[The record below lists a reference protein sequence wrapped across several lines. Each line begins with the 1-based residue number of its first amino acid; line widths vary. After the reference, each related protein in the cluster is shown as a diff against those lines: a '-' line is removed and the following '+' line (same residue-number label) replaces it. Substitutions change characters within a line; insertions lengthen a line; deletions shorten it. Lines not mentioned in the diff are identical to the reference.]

1 MKSRVLVVGCGG
13 IGGVIAGRLA
23 KAGHDVTPVTGNRT
37 IADAI
42 AKRGFEVREFDGQTW
57 TAAPAR
63 APRVSLA
70 EDASGG
76 PFDLCIIATK
86 ATTLEPALRDALP
99 HLAPGAPVVTCQNG
113 LPEELAARV
122 VGGHRVAGA
131 VVVWG
136 ATMEE
141 PGRYVRTSR
150 GRFQLGRL
158 DERGPDLTPVARLLE
173 AVAPVEIVENLAG
186 VRWGKLAINCATS
199 TLGAIG
205 GERLGPLLGRR
216 FVRRMVLELWAVIA
230 PVAPQ
235 QGVKMAPVTGL
246 QIPWLALSPEEK
258 RASISPRLALKHAI
272 LFAIGMKYRRMRS
285 SMGLA
290 LERGRI
296 PEIDFLNG
304 EIVARA
310 RRLGV
315 EAPLNERLVDAVWR
329 LHDKELAPSIELLQ
343 SLGEGALPASPA
355 LAA

>member
-42 AKRGFEVREFDGQTW
+42 GVRGFEVREFDGQTW
-57 TAAPAR
+57 SAAPAR

-76 PFDLCIIATK
+76 PFDLCIVATK
-86 ATTLEPALRDALP
+86 ATTLEAALRDALP
-99 HLAPGAPVVTCQNG
+99 HLSPTAPVVTCQNG

-122 VGGHRVAGA
+122 VGAHRVAGA

-136 ATMEE
+136 ASMEE

-158 DERGPDLTPVARLLE
+158 DERGPELAPIAALLE
-173 AVAPVEIVENLAG
+173 AAAPVEIVDNLVG

-216 FVRRMVLELWAVIA
+216 FVRRMVLELWSEISQ
-230 PVAPQ
+230 VAAR

-258 RASISPRLALKHAI
+258 RASFGSPRLALKHAI
-272 LFAIGMKYRRMRS
+272 LLAIGVKYRRMRS

-290 LERGRI
+290 LERGRL

-315 EAPLNERLVDAVWR
+315 DAPLNARLVDAVWR
-329 LHDKELAPSIELLQ
+329 LHERELQPSIALLQ
-343 SLGEGALPASPA
+343 SLGEGAPPAAA

>member
-23 KAGHDVTPVTGNRT
+23 RAGRDVTPVTGNRE
-37 IADAI
+37 IAEAI
-42 AKRGFEVREFDGQTW
+42 AARGFEVREFDGQTW

-76 PFDLCIIATK
+76 PFDVCVVATK
-86 ATTLEPALRDALP
+86 ATTLEPALRAALP

-122 VGGHRVAGA
+122 VGAQRVAGA

-136 ATMEE
+136 ASMEG

-158 DERGPDLTPVARLLE
+158 DEQGPDLAPLAALLE
-173 AVAPVEIVENLAG
+173 AAAPVEIVENLAG

-216 FVRRMVLELWAVIA
+216 FVRRMVLELWSEISQ
-230 PVAPQ
+230 VAAR
-235 QGVKMAPVTGL
+235 QGVAMAPVTGL
-246 QIPWLALSPEEK
+246 QIPWLALSPDEK
-258 RASISPRLALKHAI
+258 RASIGSPRLALKHAI

-290 LERGRI
+290 LERGRM

-304 EIVARA
+304 EIVTRA
-310 RRLGV
+310 RRLGL
-315 EAPLNERLVDAVWR
+315 EAPLNQRLVETVWR
-329 LHDKELAPSIELLQ
+329 LHDKELRPSIALLQ
-343 SLGEGALPASPA
+343 SLGEAAPPASA